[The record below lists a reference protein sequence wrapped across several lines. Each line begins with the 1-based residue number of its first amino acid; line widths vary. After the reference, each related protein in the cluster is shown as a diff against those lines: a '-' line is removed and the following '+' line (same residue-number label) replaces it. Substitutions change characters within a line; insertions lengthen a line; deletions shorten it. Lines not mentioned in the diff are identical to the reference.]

1 MSQVWQKLSY
11 SDKTSTPALEM
22 ADILKYCP
30 QLTQREAEV
39 MHWLLLGKTN
49 KDIAEIL
56 ELSHGQ

>member
-39 MHWLLLGKTN
+39 MHWLLLGKPIKTLQ
-49 KDIAEIL
+49 KFW
-56 ELSHGQ
+56 S